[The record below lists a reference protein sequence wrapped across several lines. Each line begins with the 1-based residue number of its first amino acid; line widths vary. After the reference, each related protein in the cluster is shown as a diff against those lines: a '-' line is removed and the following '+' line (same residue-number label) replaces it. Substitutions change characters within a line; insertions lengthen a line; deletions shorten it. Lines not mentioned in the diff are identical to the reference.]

1 MQTEQEKNWESD
13 SLIFSTTLLVE
24 GLCFCDEY
32 DKKKVCIW
40 IYLYYYNKPCTS

>member
-13 SLIFSTTLLVE
+13 SLIFSTTLLVK

-32 DKKKVCIW
+32 DKKKSMYMDLFI
-40 IYLYYYNKPCTS
+40 LL